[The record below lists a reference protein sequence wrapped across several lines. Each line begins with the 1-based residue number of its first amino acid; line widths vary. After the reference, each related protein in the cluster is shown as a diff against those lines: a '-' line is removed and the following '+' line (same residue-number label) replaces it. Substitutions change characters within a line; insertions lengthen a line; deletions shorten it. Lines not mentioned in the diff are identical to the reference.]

1 MKGDIQNYANRYQ
14 EISLH
19 SDDIKLACPLGL
31 SLCPL
36 GMLYMAIGH
45 VQHGR
50 WAGGMAVG
58 QVDMAVGHVAWP
70 LGRWAWPLG
79 RCAWPLGR

>member
-36 GMLYMAIGH
+36 DMLYMAIGH

-50 WAGGMAVG
+50 WAGGHGRWAGGMAMG
-58 QVDMAVGHVAWP
+58 QVAWP
-70 LGRWAWPLG
+70 WGR
-79 RCAWPLGR
+79 